1 MRTLAAAVADE
12 PASRLR
18 PEGRNRFID
27 GIALAAL
34 GAACILA
41 MLTFRDY
48 GLSWDDYT
56 HSEYGELLLNFYRSG
71 FSDQRAL
78 SWVNLYYYGGGFDLL
93 AAAASKVL
101 PFTIFETR
109 RLVGAGVGIV
119 GLCATWRMAR
129 RIAGPLAGLVT
140 LGLLAACP
148 LYYGHMFMNAKD
160 APFAAAM
167 AVLLW
172 ALVASLEHYPTVTL
186 PSAASVGLGLG
197 FSFGSRILAG
207 FAVLE
212 MLGALA
218 LLFTLEVRQK
228 GAAFAARRFGQFTF
242 RLLPALVLAYVVM
255 GLLWPWSIID
265 PLNPF
270 RALLYF
276 SHFFEKPWAELFAG
290 TVIPVVEMPRSYVPT
305 LFALRLPEVFIAL
318 AGIGT
323 AGACVAILGRGV
335 PAPRRAIY
343 LLILLAAFLPLLVA
357 VALRPAMYN
366 GVRHFLFVLP
376 ALAVLGGIAAA
387 WIYDFSDRSP
397 LVVLAGAVV
406 LVIGV
411 AMPVAEM
418 SKLHPYEY
426 TYFNSSS
433 EGVRHARDRYMLD
446 YWGLSLKQ
454 ASQGLLDALR
464 QRGETKPEGRQWK
477 IAVCGPQRSPE
488 VELGPDFAKP
498 SWDPHGADFA
508 MTLGE
513 FYCRDLDAP
522 VLAQVARDGIT
533 YARVYDIRGRSYD
546 TLLTRTGL

>member
-1 MRTLAAAVADE
+1 
-12 PASRLR
+12 
-18 PEGRNRFID
+18 
-27 GIALAAL
+27 
-34 GAACILA
+34 
-41 MLTFRDY
+41 
-48 GLSWDDYT
+48 
-56 HSEYGELLLNFYRSG
+56 
-71 FSDQRAL
+71 
-78 SWVNLYYYGGGFDLL
+78 
-93 AAAASKVL
+93 
-101 PFTIFETR
+101 
-109 RLVGAGVGIV
+109 
-119 GLCATWRMAR
+119 
-129 RIAGPLAGLVT
+129 
-140 LGLLAACP
+140 
-148 LYYGHMFMNAKD
+148 
-160 APFAAAM
+160 
-167 AVLLW
+167 
-172 ALVASLEHYPTVTL
+172 
-186 PSAASVGLGLG
+186 
-197 FSFGSRILAG
+197 
-207 FAVLE
+207 
-212 MLGALA
+212 
-218 LLFTLEVRQK
+218 
-228 GAAFAARRFGQFTF
+228 
-242 RLLPALVLAYVVM
+242 M
-255 GLLWPWSIID
+255 GLLWPWAIID

-305 LFALRLPEVFIAL
+305 LFALRLPEAFIVL

-335 PAPRRAIY
+335 PAPRRSIY

-397 LVVLAGAVV
+397 LVALAGAVV

-411 AMPVAEM
+411 AMPLAEM
-418 SKLHPYEY
+418 SKLHPYQY
-426 TYFNSSS
+426 TYFNWSSG
-433 EGVRHARDRYMLD
+433 GVRHARDRYMLD

-464 QRGETKPEGRQWK
+464 QRGETKPEDRQWK

-498 SWDPHGADFA
+498 SWNPQGADFA

-546 TLLTRTGL
+546 TLLTRAGL